1 VTRRGWLLFGAM
13 CFLWGI
19 PYMLIKVAV
28 EDLAPSVIVLA
39 RTGIGA
45 LVLLPIAAARGYLR
59 ALVPLWRWLLLFTV
73 LEIAGPWLLI
83 TDAERHLSSSLTGLL
98 IAAVPLVSAVT
109 SQVLGA
115 EDRLDSTRLLGL
127 GVGIAGVAVLLGL
140 DLHGHLG
147 AALEIALVVIGYG
160 TAPQIITRK
169 FAELPSLAVISGSL
183 ALTALFYAPIAAV
196 QWPSHAPSAKVL
208 WSLVGL
214 AIACTVAAF
223 LVFFALVA
231 EAGPNRATVITFVNP
246 AVALVLGV
254 LLLGE
259 TFTVGIA
266 LGFPLVL
273 LGCLL
278 ATRSA
283 PAPAPM
289 PAVAEV

>member
-1 VTRRGWLLFGAM
+1 M
-13 CFLWGI
+13 CLLWGI
-19 PYMLIKVAV
+19 PYLLIKVAV
-28 EDLAPSVIVLA
+28 AELAPSVIVLA

-45 LVLLPIAAARGYLR
+45 LVLLPIAAVRGYLR
-59 ALVPLWRWLLLFTV
+59 AVVPLWRWLLLFTI
-73 LEIAGPWLLI
+73 LEIAGPWLLLS
-83 TDAERHLSSSLTGLL
+83 DAERHLSSSLTGLL

-109 SQVLGA
+109 SQLLGS

-140 DLHGHLG
+140 DLHGHVG

-160 TAPQIITRK
+160 TAPQIISRK
-169 FAELPSLAVISGSL
+169 FAALPSLAVISSSL
-183 ALTALFYAPIAAV
+183 AVTALFYAPIAAI
-196 QWPSHAPSAKVL
+196 QWPSRAPSGKVL
-208 WSLVGL
+208 WSLAGL
-214 AIACTVAAF
+214 AFACTVAAF
-223 LVFFALVA
+223 LVFFALIA

-246 AVALVLGV
+246 AVALLLGV

-278 ATRSA
+278 STRHSAA
-283 PAPAPM
+283 PAPH

>member
-19 PYMLIKVAV
+19 PYLLIKVAV
-28 EDLAPSVIVLA
+28 ADLAPSVIVLA

-59 ALVPLWRWLLLFTV
+59 AVLPLWRWLLLFTA
-73 LEIAGPWLLI
+73 LEIAGPWLLL

-109 SQVLGA
+109 SQILGS

-140 DLHGHLG
+140 DLHGHVG

-160 TAPQIITRK
+160 TAPQIISRK
-169 FAELPSLAVISGSL
+169 FATLPSLAVISASL
-183 ALTALFYAPIAAV
+183 AVTAVLYAPVAAV
-196 QWPSHAPSAKVL
+196 QWPSHVPPAKVL
-208 WSLVGL
+208 WSLAGL

-223 LVFFALVA
+223 LVFFALIA
-231 EAGPNRATVITFVNP
+231 EAGPNRASVITFVNP

-254 LLLGE
+254 LLLGD

-273 LGCLL
+273 LGCVI
-278 ATRSA
+278 ATRSSQV
-283 PAPAPM
+283 PAPL